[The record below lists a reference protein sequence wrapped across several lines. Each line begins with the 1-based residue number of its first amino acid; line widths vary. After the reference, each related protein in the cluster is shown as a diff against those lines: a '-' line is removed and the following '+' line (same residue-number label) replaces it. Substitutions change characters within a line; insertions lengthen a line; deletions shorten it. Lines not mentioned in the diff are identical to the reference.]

1 MGNYAKGNPFDILV
15 NDVVSFCLHPKNLSV
30 SKLKKFKL
38 LSLLE
43 GMSTVEY

>member
-1 MGNYAKGNPFDILV
+1 MGNYAKGSPFDILV
-15 NDVVSFCLHPKNLSV
+15 NDVVSFYLHPKNLSV